1 MKTTTIKPTSSSQI
15 IAGSTT
21 GIVYPFVMDKWEDI
35 YKKENRNKKIDE
47 LLNEEGESKDKE

>member
-1 MKTTTIKPTSSSQI
+1 MKAIKPTSSSQI

-21 GIVYPFVMDKWEDI
+21 GIVYTFKMDKWDDI

-47 LLNEEGESKDKE
+47 LLNNEEREDTNKE